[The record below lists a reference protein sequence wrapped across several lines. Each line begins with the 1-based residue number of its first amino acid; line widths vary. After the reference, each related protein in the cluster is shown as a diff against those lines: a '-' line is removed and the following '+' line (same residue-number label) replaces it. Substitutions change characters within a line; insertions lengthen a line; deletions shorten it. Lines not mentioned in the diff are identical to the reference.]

1 MTIMIDYLYNLGFW
15 INHLYKPDFPQLR
28 PQVEEADQKVAEV
41 KKRVRET
48 QVRNV
53 GQWVMDIPWND
64 ESPRI

>member
-48 QVRNV
+48 QFATWGN
-53 GQWVMDIPWND
+53 G
-64 ESPRI
+64 